1 MRQNWY
7 YWRACPL
14 KAGGGLTSVS
24 TVFQGLLQSFS
35 GWILGVK
42 MSAYR
47 LSLIA
52 MGLTSVSTVSYQFSS
67 SSSQQRT
74 DDPDP
79 PQNEGATPEHPFAV
93 NDFSA
98 GKEIHRIWFSFVK
111 FCDFRGRKC
120 FCFIVSI
127 FAVNC
132 GLPRDEVRDS
142 TVVDLSD
149 P

>member
-1 MRQNWY
+1 MRQNRY

-14 KAGGGLTSVS
+14 KAGLPARGGLTSVS

-79 PQNEGATPEHPFAV
+79 LSE
-93 NDFSA
+93 
-98 GKEIHRIWFSFVK
+98 
-111 FCDFRGRKC
+111 RGRYTRTP
-120 FCFIVSI
+120 FC
-127 FAVNC
+127 
-132 GLPRDEVRDS
+132 GE
-142 TVVDLSD
+142 
-149 P
+149 